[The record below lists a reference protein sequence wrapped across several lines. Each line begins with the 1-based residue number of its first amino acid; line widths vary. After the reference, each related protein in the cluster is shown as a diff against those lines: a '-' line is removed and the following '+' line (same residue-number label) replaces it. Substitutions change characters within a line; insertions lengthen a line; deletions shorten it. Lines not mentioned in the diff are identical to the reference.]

1 MTEERTAAE
10 RLVRRFARET
20 NLLVAGRAFS
30 VRGEDAVAAELRRL
44 IPALGGHLTDGGV
57 TFAPGEAPDILM
69 DGGPLPARATADDR
83 VDIAGAHMPVSAL
96 VAERLRDAGLV
107 RGIRIGIAMVLE
119 PKTAQLALLL
129 RDAGAEVAVYAHPD
143 EIDVEVARVLRDRSI
158 PVDGDPALDGAAE
171 RDAAIAFLRRGF
183 DLLLDDGSHLIRL
196 AHEEGLADGLRGAA
210 EETTSGLTP
219 LRLMQ
224 RDGLLRIPV
233 IAVNDAAMK
242 TSFDNRYGTG
252 QSCVFAIADVLDAA
266 GIGLRD
272 QPAVVIGYGPVG
284 EGVAAHLRA
293 LGAEI
298 AVAETDPV
306 RALKAAHDG
315 FRIGPLRELASGA
328 LVISATGA
336 PHTVDAATLRAA
348 AIVTVAGGVP
358 GEVDVDA
365 AALTPVAEHFDRV
378 GDGALLIARGGCVNL
393 AAAEGNPIEIMDLS
407 FAVQLGAVEQLLTA
421 DLAPGLHP
429 FPVEADAAIARAALA
444 ARGARIDERSTAQ
457 VEAQA
462 DWRSPRYTSPRGD
475 EIPAQV
481 ALRHALRPPYR
492 GGLRPEPVDGTSER
506 PVDGG
511 ARS

>member
-1 MTEERTAAE
+1 MTEVRTAAE

-20 NLLVAGRAFS
+20 NLLIAGRAFS
-30 VRGEDAVAAELRRL
+30 VRGDAPVAEELRRL

-57 TFAPGEAPDILM
+57 TFVPDGTPDILI
-69 DGGPLPARATADDR
+69 DDAPLPLRATAEDR
-83 VDIAGAHMPVSAL
+83 VDNAGAHMPVSTLIAH
-96 VAERLRDAGLV
+96 RLRDEGLV
-107 RGIRIGIAMVLE
+107 HGIRIGIAMVLE

-143 EIDVEVARVLRDRSI
+143 EIDVEVAEVLRDRGI
-158 PVDGDPALDGAAE
+158 PVDGDPALSGAEE
-171 RDAAIAFLRRGF
+171 RSAAIAFLRRGF

-196 AHEEGLADGLRGAA
+196 AHEEGLAAGLRGAA

-219 LRLMQ
+219 LRVMQ
-224 RDGLLRIPV
+224 REGLLRVPV

-252 QSCVFAIADVLDAA
+252 QSCVFAIGDVLDAA
-266 GIGLRD
+266 GIGVRD

-315 FRIGPLRELASGA
+315 FRIGPLAELAPGA

-336 PHTVDAATLRAA
+336 PHTVDAGTLRAA
-348 AIVTVAGGVP
+348 RIVAVAGGVP
-358 GEVDVDA
+358 GEVDVDPA
-365 AALTPVAEHFDRV
+365 TLVPAGEHLDRA

-407 FAVQLGAVEQLLTA
+407 FAVQLGAVEQLLTGG
-421 DLAPGLHP
+421 LAPGLHA
-429 FPVEADAAIARAALA
+429 FPVEADAAIARSALA
-444 ARGARIDERSTAQ
+444 ARGDGIDRRSTAQ
-457 VEAQA
+457 VQAQA
-462 DWRSPRYTSPRGD
+462 DWRSPRYTTSGSRK
-475 EIPAQV
+475 A
-481 ALRHALRPPYR
+481 HA
-492 GGLRPEPVDGTSER
+492 
-506 PVDGG
+506 
-511 ARS
+511 

>member
-1 MTEERTAAE
+1 MTEVCIAAE

-20 NLLVAGRAFS
+20 NLLVSGREFS
-30 VRGEDAVAAELRRL
+30 VRGDDAVADELRRL
-44 IPALGGHLTDGGV
+44 IPALGGHLAGTGV
-57 TFAPGEAPDILM
+57 TFAPGETDDILI
-69 DGGPLPARATADDR
+69 DGAPLPARATAEAR
-83 VDIAGAHMPVSAL
+83 VDNAGAHMPVSTL
-96 VAERLRDAGLV
+96 VAARLRDEGLV

-129 RDAGAEVAVYAHPD
+129 RDAGADVAVYAHPD
-143 EIDVEVARVLRDRSI
+143 EIDVEVARVLRDRGI
-158 PVDGDPALDGAAE
+158 PVDGDPSLDGAAE
-171 RDAAIAFLRRGF
+171 RAAAIAFLRRDF

-196 AHEEGLADGLRGAA
+196 AHEEGLAGSLRGAA

-219 LRLMQ
+219 LRVME
-224 RDGLLRIPV
+224 REGLLSIPV

-306 RALKAAHDG
+306 RALRAAHDG
-315 FRIGPLRELASGA
+315 FRIGPLRDLAPGA
-328 LVISATGA
+328 LVVSATGA
-336 PHTVDAATLRAA
+336 PHTVDATTLRAA
-348 AIVTVAGGVP
+348 RIVAVAGGVP
-358 GEVDVDA
+358 GEVDVDPSTLSPSGEHLDRA
-365 AALTPVAEHFDRV
+365 A
-378 GDGALLIARGGCVNL
+378 GGALLIARGGCVNL

-421 DLAPGLHP
+421 GLAPGLHP
-429 FPVEADAAIARAALA
+429 FPVDADAAIARAALA
-444 ARGARIDERSTAQ
+444 ARGDRIDERSTAQ

-462 DWRSPRYTSPRGD
+462 DWRSPRYAAAAVRTS
-475 EIPAQV
+475 AQV
-481 ALRHALRPPYR
+481 AAGPAVQPSYR
-492 GGLRPEPVDGTSER
+492 GELRPEPLDGASER
-506 PVDGG
+506 PVDGE
-511 ARS
+511 ARA